1 MGTDKRERQRTAR
14 LEKVVAENA
23 AAKRARTRRT
33 ALRVG
38 AATVAIIAVLFAVT
52 RLTDHGYSGAAKTSG
67 TTTSTSTPLLGATV
81 PSTFSNPTLAK
92 EVMDRKMPTVT
103 PPPAN
108 TPKDALEK
116 TTLIKGEGKGAVAG
130 DTVTVY
136 YVGNLSNGKVFDES
150 WTKKA
155 PFPVALGQGQV
166 IQGWDEGLVG
176 VKIGE
181 RRHLVIGSNKAYGPN
196 VQSRIPANSPLAF
209 DIDVID
215 ITPPKSSK

>member
-1 MGTDKRERQRTAR
+1 VGTDKRERQRTQR

-33 ALRVG
+33 AVSVAVG
-38 AATVAIIAVLFAVT
+38 TVAIIAVLFAVT
-52 RLTDHGYSGAAKTSG
+52 RLTDHGSSGAAETSG
-67 TTTSTSTPLLGATV
+67 TTTTSEPPLLGATL
-81 PSTFSNPTLAK
+81 PSTFSDPALAK
-92 EVMDRKMPTVT
+92 EVMGRKPPTPT

-108 TPKDALEK
+108 TPADALKK
-116 TTLIKGEGKGAVAG
+116 TTLIKGEGHGAEAG

-150 WTKKA
+150 WSRKE

-176 VKIGE
+176 AKIGE
-181 RRHLVIGSNKAYGPN
+181 RRHLVIGSDKAYGPN
-196 VQSRIPANSPLAF
+196 AQSRIPANSPLAF

-215 ITPPKSSK
+215 ITPKPEK